1 MCAFWRRHRVN
12 TIQHNKGIMSTRRA
26 TWLAAILAIAGN
38 ALRAAEA
45 VPIIVDTDCGG
56 DDLMAIAFLLAR
68 RDVRIEAVTIAN
80 GVAHV
85 RPGAENVLRLLE
97 LGGRADVPVYL
108 GQEIP
113 VHGHAAFPEA
123 WRTGADAPLGP
134 RHSAQR
140 APQQQSAAD
149 YLAESLRERSR
160 PIRILALGPLTNL
173 GEALERTPDCLRDI
187 DVSIMGGAIYAPGN
201 LGDGGYFQTDNKTA
215 EWNFYVDPVAAKA
228 VFTSGAKIRL
238 VPLDATNQVHIDSA
252 LLKAFRSKART
263 PLGEYVTAILKQH
276 RNEIRE
282 GIYYAWDPLAAVAMI
297 EPGVVHESPLAVD
310 VRQAP
315 PEEGRTAEMAG
326 YPPNASVALSANAE
340 AFQETFLRAFTRA
353 GSPSAAP

>member
-1 MCAFWRRHRVN
+1 LK
-12 TIQHNKGIMSTRRA
+12 IG
-26 TWLAAILAIAGN
+26 LAAVAIA
-38 ALRAAEA
+38 ATLSAADLA
-45 VPIIVDTDCGG
+45 PIVIDTDCGG

-80 GVAHV
+80 GLAHV

-97 LGGRADVPVYL
+97 LGGHEDVPVYL
-108 GQEIP
+108 GRETP
-113 VHGHAAFPEA
+113 LHGHAAFPEV
-123 WRTGADAPLGP
+123 WRKGADAALGP
-134 RHSAQR
+134 RAARHT
-140 APQQQSAAD
+140 PQKQSAAD
-149 YLAESLRERSR
+149 YLAARLRERSR
-160 PIRILALGPLTNL
+160 PLRILALGPLTNL
-173 GEALERTPDCLRDI
+173 AEALEQTPEGLRNVE
-187 DVSIMGGAIYAPGN
+187 VSIMGGAIYTPGN

-228 VFTSGAKIRL
+228 VFTSGAKIQL

-263 PLGEYVTAILKQH
+263 PLGEYVTEILKQH

-297 EPGVVHESPLAVD
+297 EPAVVHESQLAVD
-310 VRQAP
+310 VRQTP

-326 YPPNASVALSANAE
+326 YPPNASVALSADAE
-340 AFQETFLRAFTRA
+340 GFRETFLRAFTRA
-353 GSPSAAP
+353 GSTTAGP